1 MVLRSVFLIAL
12 AAMVCVRIAAQA
24 SPTPVPGGANQ
35 VTAVS
40 AKLGDTVFNGDLRI
54 KVEELRDAT
63 AADHP
68 ERMLPS
74 ANQKVMVMSALL
86 HNGLHRDFLDLL
98 TYTLAD
104 ADEVTFDIPSN
115 YLTNANLH
123 IFQGAAA
130 RQTAMFVVDKSF
142 VPVKLIVRC
151 ATCASNDAFRA
162 VRFTIPATAHSGS

>member
-1 MVLRSVFLIAL
+1 MLRSGFVLTVVVMACG
-12 AAMVCVRIAAQA
+12 AIAAQA
-24 SPTPVPGGANQ
+24 TPTPVPGGANQ
-35 VTAVS
+35 VNAMS

-54 KVEELRDAT
+54 KVKELRDAT
-63 AADHP
+63 TADHP
-68 ERMLPS
+68 ERMLPT
-74 ANQKVMVMSALL
+74 ANQKVMVMSALIR
-86 HNGLHRDFLDLL
+86 NGLHRDFVDLL

-123 IFQGAAA
+123 ILQGASA

-151 ATCASNDAFRA
+151 ATCASNDAFKT
-162 VRFTIPATAHSGS
+162 VRFTIPATTSAGP